1 MNKKNFIF
9 TSLIVFVVFI
19 AINAIIHWVILAG
32 TYQIVSFLWR
42 SDMMSLVW
50 ITYVTALIFSFLFV
64 YIFSRGYE
72 GRGISEGI
80 RFGLLIGLLMNVVG
94 MFNQYAVLPIPFK
107 LTLQWFVYGVI
118 QIMICGIVASAL
130 YKPSKG

>member
-1 MNKKNFIF
+1 
-9 TSLIVFVVFI
+9 
-19 AINAIIHWVILAG
+19 
-32 TYQIVSFLWR
+32 
-42 SDMMSLVW
+42 MMSLVW